1 MDTYRK
7 EQTSENTDLDE
18 AGVAQVI
25 LAYSDE
31 IKLYGEFLRDNDKK
45 RDEFVRFY
53 LSIVV
58 SVTGFCVYLLVD
70 RLKASSGLIDLSQ
83 PIFRLLALL
92 LAVVFIIG
100 LLTFHAL
107 IKFRTLHTYYVK
119 LMNRNRGFKLQ
130 LLTNCYPSHAGNMA
144 RAWHEHI
151 YDNFPV
157 FLKTTGLEQ
166 ALMRFNGVIN
176 SFVFGMIG
184 VLALT
189 EYLSRLFVAQR
200 KWVGSAVFLI
210 VSLTFFVIQ
219 WFWMRRTLSKH
230 DTLYQAQITK
240 LEESSRIKI

>member
-7 EQTSENTDLDE
+7 EQTKENTDLGE
-18 AGVAQVI
+18 AGVAQVV

-58 SVTGFCVYLLVD
+58 SVIGFCVYLLVD
-70 RLKASSGLIDLSQ
+70 RLKASSGFVDLSQ

-130 LLTNCYPSHAGNMA
+130 LYERVECKQPDDK
-144 RAWHEHI
+144 
-151 YDNFPV
+151 DN
-157 FLKTTGLEQ
+157 
-166 ALMRFNGVIN
+166 
-176 SFVFGMIG
+176 S
-184 VLALT
+184 
-189 EYLSRLFVAQR
+189 
-200 KWVGSAVFLI
+200 
-210 VSLTFFVIQ
+210 
-219 WFWMRRTLSKH
+219 
-230 DTLYQAQITK
+230 
-240 LEESSRIKI
+240 